1 MHDPLLRFKIGISL
15 IAGLGPVNTRKLVAQ
30 VGGVEA
36 LFLEKKHKLLKIS
49 GVGEMLANNIVNQ
62 QVLARAD
69 AEIEF
74 INKNSIRPY
83 FLMDDDFP
91 YRLKQCP
98 DAPIMLYAK
107 GDVDLNR
114 KKILA
119 VVGTRKA
126 SPYGI
131 GNCTKLIEGIAQ
143 YRNDL
148 VVVSGLAYGI
158 DVCAHKA
165 ALANNIQTVA
175 VLGHGLEMLYPSMHK
190 QVADHIELQGALLS
204 DFTSASKL
212 DPSNFLKR
220 NRIIAGLADAVIV
233 VESAAKGGSLVTAD
247 IANSYNRDVFTFPGR
262 INDNYSKGCHYLIKT
277 NRASMIENSQDL
289 EFMMGWDIKP
299 GGSKAVQQKLFS
311 ELNHEEQ
318 EIVSLLRE
326 YNELP
331 IDMLSMRMKLP
342 GNKISSLLLTL
353 EFSGYVKTLPG
364 KMYALA

>member
-1 MHDPLLRFKIGISL
+1 MNDPLLRYKIGISL
-15 IAGLGPVNTRKLVAQ
+15 IAGLGPVNTRKVVAQ

-36 LFLEKKHKLLKIS
+36 LFSEKKYKLLKIS

-62 QVLARAD
+62 KVLDRAD
-69 AEIEF
+69 EEIEF

-83 FLMDDDFP
+83 FLLDDDFP
-91 YRLKQCP
+91 YRLKQCT
-98 DAPIMLYAK
+98 DTPIMLYAK
-107 GDVDLNR
+107 GDIDLNR

-131 GNCTKLIEGIAQ
+131 GNCTKLIEGIAHH
-143 YRNDL
+143 RNDL

-165 ALANNIQTVA
+165 ALANDIPTAA

-190 QVADHIELQGALLS
+190 QVAGQIEQQGALIS
-204 DFTSASKL
+204 DFTSGSKL
-212 DPSNFLKR
+212 DPTNFLKR

-233 VESAAKGGSLVTAD
+233 VESAIKGGSLVTAD
-247 IANSYNRDVFTFPGR
+247 IAQSYNRDVFSFPGR

-277 NRASMIENSQDL
+277 NRASLIENSEDL

-299 GGSKAVQQKLFS
+299 GKSSAVQQKLFS

-318 EIVSLLRE
+318 EIVGLLRE
-326 YNELP
+326 YGELP
-331 IDMLSMRMKLP
+331 IDMLSMRTKLP
-342 GNKISSLLLTL
+342 GSKISALLLSL

-364 KMYALA
+364 KMYTLA